1 MPSSLQAIQTQRSSR
16 VQSGRRWRRYDWD
29 TTPGKLMVAQIV
41 LVLVALLGGG
51 VGAYAAAGQAST
63 IQVIGG
69 HLESLNADVITLYRS
84 LADADAT
91 AAAGFLSGGV
101 EPDEI
106 RIRYTRDLVSATT
119 NLARASTEA
128 GGELVTTRR
137 IADITAQLPVY
148 TGLVERA
155 RANNRQGRPVGVSYL
170 RHASDLMQDSI
181 LPEAAELQRRQ
192 AAQLDAAYQRA
203 RSVVVAVLAIGG
215 MGLAGLTWLQ
225 VFLFHRTQRVLNIGL
240 AVATA
245 ALIFA
250 MAWWVIVGST
260 SASSLATA
268 RGHSRSLSDALGPAQ
283 IAALQA
289 RAVESLELVTRD
301 AGPTEPDF
309 DARMQILERDK
320 GTGGALGAA
329 RQFTTDQQGKSLVQA
344 AIDAAGGYAAA
355 HREVRRLD
363 DTGDY
368 IKAVNAAIN
377 TRQPSAATAFDRLD
391 SALTAAV
398 AHERAAFQRDIGH
411 AEGWLTGLPIGTGSL
426 AFVTATGVAVGVQ
439 RRLEEYR

>member
-1 MPSSLQAIQTQRSSR
+1 MPSSLQTIQTQRPSR
-16 VQSGRRWRRYDWD
+16 ARSIGRWRRYDWD
-29 TTPGKLMVAQIV
+29 TTPGKLMVVQIA
-41 LVLVALLGGG
+41 LVLGTLFAGSAG
-51 VGAYAAAGQAST
+51 VYAAVGQANT
-63 IQVIGG
+63 IWDIGE

-101 EPDEI
+101 EPAEI
-106 RIRYTRDLVSATT
+106 QTRYTRDLASATT
-119 NLARASTEA
+119 NLAQASTEA

-137 IADITAQLPVY
+137 IAEITAQLPVY

-155 RANNRQGRPVGVSYL
+155 RANNRQGMPVGVSYL
-170 RHASDLMQDSI
+170 GHASELMQNSI

-192 AAQLDAAYQRA
+192 AAQLDTAYQRA
-203 RSVVVAVLAIGG
+203 SSVLVVVLAIGG
-215 MGLAGLTWLQ
+215 MSLAGLLWLQ
-225 VFLFHRTQRVLNIGL
+225 VFLFHRTQRVFNIGL
-240 AVATA
+240 AVASM
-245 ALIFA
+245 ALIFV
-250 MAWWVIVGST
+250 MVWWIVVGST

-309 DARMQILERDK
+309 EARMQILARDN
-320 GTGGALGAA
+320 GAGGALGAA
-329 RQFTTDQQGKSLVQA
+329 RQLTTDQPGKALVQA
-344 AIDAAGGYAAA
+344 AINDADDYAAA

-377 TRQPSAATAFDRLD
+377 THQPSAATAFDRLD

-398 AHERAAFQRDIGH
+398 AHEREAFQHDISQ
-411 AEGWLTGLPIGTGSL
+411 AQGWLTGLPIGTGGL
-426 AFVTATGVAVGVQ
+426 ALVTAMGVAAGVR
-439 RRLEEYR
+439 RRLEEYQ

>member
-1 MPSSLQAIQTQRSSR
+1 
-16 VQSGRRWRRYDWD
+16 
-29 TTPGKLMVAQIV
+29 
-41 LVLVALLGGG
+41 
-51 VGAYAAAGQAST
+51 
-63 IQVIGG
+63 
-69 HLESLNADVITLYRS
+69 
-84 LADADAT
+84 
-91 AAAGFLSGGV
+91 
-101 EPDEI
+101 
-106 RIRYTRDLVSATT
+106 
-119 NLARASTEA
+119 
-128 GGELVTTRR
+128 
-137 IADITAQLPVY
+137 
-148 TGLVERA
+148 
-155 RANNRQGRPVGVSYL
+155 
-170 RHASDLMQDSI
+170 
-181 LPEAAELQRRQ
+181 
-192 AAQLDAAYQRA
+192 
-203 RSVVVAVLAIGG
+203 
-215 MGLAGLTWLQ
+215 LQ

-268 RGHSRSLSDALGPAQ
+268 RGHSRSLSVALGPAQ

-309 DARMQILERDK
+309 DAQMQILERDK

-329 RQFTTDQQGKSLVQA
+329 RKFTTDQQGKSLVQA

-426 AFVTATGVAVGVQ
+426 AFVAAMGVAVGVQ